1 MQVLFGGDQL
11 AEVPDEIAAAFA
23 AGDRLLVVGR
33 TGEMLHVPRAQWEI
47 ADGAVS
53 RALCTVDPDGY
64 LSSIREVLKIER
76 DGSGARSLDEAGGS
90 HPLAADV
97 PVSLNFWG
105 FTPAVLPALAK
116 GYERFLAKNAAS
128 LTAEYYLPAAVQ
140 EFVDG
145 GEARV
150 RVLPGGGTWAGLTH
164 PGDRPRLVQT
174 LLSLTERGDYPADL
188 WA

>member
-1 MQVLFGGDQL
+1 
-11 AEVPDEIAAAFA
+11 
-23 AGDRLLVVGR
+23 
-33 TGEMLHVPRAQWEI
+33 
-47 ADGAVS
+47 
-53 RALCTVDPDGY
+53 
-64 LSSIREVLKIER
+64 
-76 DGSGARSLDEAGGS
+76 
-90 HPLAADV
+90 
-97 PVSLNFWG
+97 
-105 FTPAVLPALAK
+105 
-116 GYERFLAKNAAS
+116 LAKNAAS

-140 EFVDG
+140 EFVDD